1 MGSLAVRRLPRGS
14 ARIPVLNGAPEG
26 QWAEVFG
33 LLHASV
39 NVCGGIIV
47 LVCPAARSRQADRS
61 AATRLAL
68 LDATV
73 MCLVE
78 DGYVGTTGPA
88 IADRAGLSRGAQLHH
103 FGTRD
108 QLVVAAVEHLA
119 QMRLGAVREKL
130 DELNL
135 GAGADLES
143 TAGVALELLAEAL
156 SGPLYAASLEL
167 WVAARAN
174 VSLRNELLPVE
185 GRVRKVLEAV
195 CRDYI
200 SADPV
205 EIELTLDLLLGQG
218 VSGLFDRDG
227 VMFRQAR
234 DRWQTMLG
242 PRLGATG
249 APAGEV
255 G

>member
-1 MGSLAVRRLPRGS
+1 M
-14 ARIPVLNGAPEG
+14 
-26 QWAEVFG
+26 
-33 LLHASV
+33 H
-39 NVCGGIIV
+39 VCRGIIV

-61 AATRLAL
+61 AGTRQAL

-78 DGYVGTTGPA
+78 DGYVGITGPA

-135 GAGADLES
+135 DAGSDLES
-143 TAGVALELLAEAL
+143 TAGVALELLAAAL

-174 VSLRNELLPVE
+174 VSLRSELLPVE

-195 CRDYI
+195 CRDYV

-227 VMFRQAR
+227 AMFRQAR
-234 DRWQTMLG
+234 GRWRIMM
-242 PRLGATG
+242 GAQVG
-249 APAGEV
+249 APAGEL

>member
-1 MGSLAVRRLPRGS
+1 VGK
-14 ARIPVLNGAPEG
+14 
-26 QWAEVFG
+26 VFG
-33 LLHASV
+33 LLHASL
-39 NVCGGIIV
+39 NVCRGIIV

-61 AATRLAL
+61 AGTRQAL

-135 GAGADLES
+135 DAGSDLES
-143 TAGVALELLAEAL
+143 TAGVALELLAAAL

-174 VSLRNELLPVE
+174 VSLRSELLPVE

-195 CRDYI
+195 CRDYV

-227 VMFRQAR
+227 AMFRQAR
-234 DRWQTMLG
+234 GRWRIMM
-242 PRLGATG
+242 GAQVG
-249 APAGEV
+249 APAGEL

>member
-1 MGSLAVRRLPRGS
+1 MGK
-14 ARIPVLNGAPEG
+14 
-26 QWAEVFG
+26 VFG
-33 LLHASV
+33 LLHASL
-39 NVCGGIIV
+39 NVCRGIIV

-61 AATRLAL
+61 AGTRQAL

-135 GAGADLES
+135 DAGSDLES
-143 TAGVALELLAEAL
+143 TAGVALELLAAAL

-174 VSLRNELLPVE
+174 VSLRSELLPVE

-195 CRDYI
+195 CRDYV

-227 VMFRQAR
+227 AMFRQAR
-234 DRWQTMLG
+234 GRWRIMM
-242 PRLGATG
+242 GAQVG
-249 APAGEV
+249 APAGEL